1 MRAVDYPFDIPT
13 SSFVFHPRTGS
24 AVPFEAADVDADG
37 RVAVL
42 AVGSNASPSQLRRKF
57 PAELGLHDPIPVV
70 RVAVAGLDAVY
81 AARVAR
87 YGSIPATPFP
97 APGVTARLHVTLLTR
112 DQLERMNRT
121 EAVGSAYDLV
131 SVPDGSVVS
140 PAPVGDTV
148 WCYRSR
154 AGALAVDG
162 RPVALRALT
171 ADGRR
176 FPAWDQHTIL
186 EHVAVPMAVT
196 VEEFVDRVVSVTGFR
211 EQVDDHLRGRG
222 LHW

>member
-13 SSFVFHPRTGS
+13 SSFVFHPGTGS

-57 PAELGLHDPIPVV
+57 PAE
-70 RVAVAGLDAVY
+70 
-81 AARVAR
+81 
-87 YGSIPATPFP
+87 T
-97 APGVTARLHVTLLTR
+97 
-112 DQLERMNRT
+112 
-121 EAVGSAYDLV
+121 
-131 SVPDGSVVS
+131 
-140 PAPVGDTV
+140 
-148 WCYRSR
+148 
-154 AGALAVDG
+154 LAVEA
-162 RPVALRALT
+162 RPVALHALT
-171 ADGRR
+171 TEGRR
-176 FPAWDQHTIL
+176 FPSWDQHTIL